1 MHNKTVPLL
10 LVLNLLGAVGYLAVA
25 SISWT
30 LPAERGLHST
40 TGEPFIWAMSIW
52 PILALFFLI
61 DLVWAAVI
69 LVKRRWRNGRLWLI
83 PLVWL
88 VAISIDFAHH

>member
-40 TGEPFIWAMSIW
+40 STSRTTDVRRATSI
-52 PILALFFLI
+52 IGVCA
-61 DLVWAAVI
+61 
-69 LVKRRWRNGRLWLI
+69 K
-83 PLVWL
+83 
-88 VAISIDFAHH
+88 HC